1 MPELEPLSP
10 ERGIELYLKHRA
22 DELAESTLKAHEYR
36 LSHFVRWCD
45 KEGIDNLN
53 DITGRRLHEYRLWRK
68 EEGDLNRVSVSTQMG
83 TLRVFVQFCATIDAV
98 ETGLRDTVDVPELD
112 KGEAARSVHIDN
124 EHAEKILSQLK
135 KYDYASLR
143 HVLILLLWK
152 SACRTGTARGIDVDD
167 VDTKEGYI
175 ELHHRPEKG
184 TPLKNKADGERYLAI
199 SDETTEILS
208 DWINTRHPG
217 TEDNYGRV
225 PLLATD
231 HGRISS
237 SNIRKNVYW
246 ATRPQFVGDECQC
259 DVSDHDYATVHQ
271 CQDAVSPHA
280 LRRGSITH
288 HLRSD
293 VPRPVVSERA
303 NVSDDVL
310 SKHYDETTLEEQM
323 SMRRDHLDNI

>member
-1 MPELEPLSP
+1 MSELEPLDP
-10 ERGIELYLKHRA
+10 ERGVELYLKHRS
-22 DELAESTLKAHEYR
+22 DELADSTLKAHEYR

-45 KEGIDNLN
+45 NEKIDNLN
-53 DITGRRLHEYRLWRK
+53 EITGRRLHEYRIWRK
-68 EEGDLNRVSVSTQMG
+68 EEGDLNRVSVRTQMG
-83 TLRVFVQFCATIDAV
+83 TLRVFIDFCAQINAV

-112 KGEAARSVHIDN
+112 KGEAARSVHISN
-124 EHAEKILSQLK
+124 EHAQRILSRLN
-135 KYDYASLR
+135 KYAYASLR

-152 SACRTGTARGIDVDD
+152 TAIRTGTARGIDVGD
-167 VDTKEGYI
+167 VDTDEGYI
-175 ELHHRPEKG
+175 ELHHRPEFG
-184 TPLKNKADGERYLAI
+184 TPLKNKSDGERYLAI
-199 SDETTEILS
+199 SDETTEIVS
-208 DWINTRHPG
+208 DWITNRHPE
-217 TEDNYGRV
+217 TEDEYGRV

-231 HGRISS
+231 HGRISC

-246 ATRPQFVGDECQC
+246 VTRPQFVGDECQC
-259 DVSDHDYATVHQ
+259 DVSGHDYATVHQ
-271 CQDAVSPHA
+271 CEDAVSPHA

-323 SMRRDHLDNI
+323 DMRRDHLNNI